1 MQGEAMK
8 NRLTVGALVF
18 ALCAQFSAI
27 SQSRAQERIKISYSS
42 ADSTNVVWFT
52 ALEAG
57 FYKKHGIDAELIFIP
72 SSTTSVASVVSG
84 DVQVANTSGGAVA
97 SAVVGGAN
105 LILTACYINTL
116 PYELVVHE
124 SVKSA
129 EALRG
134 KSIGISRVGSAS
146 DSAARALIKGLGLE
160 PVKDVPILQVG
171 GATER
176 AAAFRTGRIV
186 GFPSPPGVIHL
197 AQGMPHRILISMADF
212 QKRYDF
218 PFICSSTTK
227 NFLSSRRDSVKRITM
242 ALIEAT
248 HFLKTRKEDS
258 KKFIAKYSRQNNPSY
273 LEASYSAMAKLHDR
287 VPLVTRDG
295 ADAQI
300 KEALSRKPGASLKME
315 ELVDDSIVREL
326 EKNGFIDKVY
336 K

>member
-1 MQGEAMK
+1 MNKRGMILGLMLALGVPLFIPV
-8 NRLTVGALVF
+8 RGA
-18 ALCAQFSAI
+18 
-27 SQSRAQERIKISYSS
+27 AQERIKISYSS
-42 ADSTNVVWFT
+42 ADATNVVWFT
-52 ALEAG
+52 ALDAG
-57 FYKKHGIDAELIFIP
+57 FYKKYRIDAELIFIP

-84 DVQVANTSGGAVA
+84 DVQVANTSGAAVA

-105 LILTACYINTL
+105 LVLTACYINTL

-129 EALRG
+129 EDLRG

-146 DSAARALIKGLGLE
+146 DSAARVLIKGLGLE

-171 GATER
+171 GTTER

-197 AQGMPHRILISMADF
+197 AQGMPHRILISTADF
-212 QKRYDF
+212 QKRFEF

-227 NFLSSRRDSVKRITM
+227 TFLSTRRDSVRRITM

-258 KKFIAKYSRQNNPSY
+258 KKLIGKYSRQNNAAY
-273 LEASYSAMAKLHDR
+273 LEASYTAMAKLHDR
-287 VPLVTRDG
+287 VPLVTREG
-295 ADAQI
+295 TEAQI
-300 KEALSRKPGASLKME
+300 KEALTRKPGATLKFE

-326 EKNGFIDKVY
+326 EKNGFIDSVFK
-336 K
+336 

>member
-1 MQGEAMK
+1 MNKRGMILGLMLALGVPLFIPV
-8 NRLTVGALVF
+8 RGA
-18 ALCAQFSAI
+18 
-27 SQSRAQERIKISYSS
+27 AQERIKISYSS
-42 ADSTNVVWFT
+42 ADATNVVWFT
-52 ALEAG
+52 ALDAG
-57 FYKKHGIDAELIFIP
+57 FYKKYRIDAELIFIP

-84 DVQVANTSGGAVA
+84 DVQVANTSGAAVA
-97 SAVVGGAN
+97 SAVVGGGN
-105 LILTACYINTL
+105 LVLTACYINTL

-129 EALRG
+129 EDLRG

-146 DSAARALIKGLGLE
+146 DSAARVLIKGLGLE

-171 GATER
+171 GTTER

-197 AQGMPHRILISMADF
+197 AQGMPHRILISTADF
-212 QKRYDF
+212 QKRFEF

-227 NFLSSRRDSVKRITM
+227 TFLSTRRDSVRRITM

-258 KKFIAKYSRQNNPSY
+258 KKLIGKYSRQNNAAY
-273 LEASYSAMAKLHDR
+273 LEASYTAMAKLHDR
-287 VPLVTRDG
+287 VPLVTREG
-295 ADAQI
+295 TEAQI
-300 KEALSRKPGASLKME
+300 KEALTRKPGATLKFE

-326 EKNGFIDKVY
+326 EKNGFIDKVF

>member
-1 MQGEAMK
+1 MTNRAMILGLMLALGSPLFIPV
-8 NRLTVGALVF
+8 RGA
-18 ALCAQFSAI
+18 
-27 SQSRAQERIKISYSS
+27 AQERIKISYSS
-42 ADSTNVVWFT
+42 ADATNVVWFT
-52 ALEAG
+52 ALDTG
-57 FYKKHGIDAELIFIP
+57 FYKKYGIDAELIFIP

-84 DVQVANTSGGAVA
+84 DVQVANTSGAAVA

-105 LILTACYINTL
+105 LVLTACYINTL

-129 EALRG
+129 EDLRG

-146 DSAARALIKGLGLE
+146 DSAARVLIKGLGLE

-171 GATER
+171 GTTER

-197 AQGMPHRILISMADF
+197 AQGMPHRILISTADF
-212 QKRYDF
+212 QKRFEF

-227 NFLSSRRDSVKRITM
+227 SFLSTRRDSVRRITM

-258 KKFIAKYSRQNNPSY
+258 KKLIGKYSRQNNTAY
-273 LEASYSAMAKLHDR
+273 LEASYTAMAKLHDR
-287 VPLVTRDG
+287 VPLVTREG
-295 ADAQI
+295 TEAQI
-300 KEALSRKPGASLKME
+300 KEALTRKAGATLKFE

-326 EKNGFIDKVY
+326 DKNGFIDKVF